1 MSAFDWFRRSPAT
14 RTAADSGAEADPLRP
29 DAAGGVGTLVGER
42 PSADAEGGAE
52 NLSGNASQPPGP
64 GGESEGEQD
73 MGFLD
78 TIKEKL
84 APHHDKVD
92 KGVDKAADV
101 VEKKTGG
108 KYGDQINTGAE
119 KAKESLGLS
128 PEEAAQAPE
137 NPPEPGAGPTGEA
150 PPEQPPH
157 P

>member
-1 MSAFDWFRRSPAT
+1 MSAFDWFRRSPAAKT
-14 RTAADSGAEADPLRP
+14 TAEPAAEADPP
-29 DAAGGVGTLVGER
+29 KPETAGGVGTLVAER
-42 PSADAEGGAE
+42 PSADAGGGAE
-52 NLSGNASQPPGP
+52 THSGTASQPPDA

-92 KGVDKAADV
+92 KGVDKAADM

-108 KYGDQINTGAE
+108 KYGDKIDTGAE
-119 KAKESLGLS
+119 KAKETLGLS
-128 PEEAAQAPE
+128 PEEAARGRE
-137 NPPEPGAGPTGEA
+137 NPPAPGAGPAGEA

>member
-1 MSAFDWFRRSPAT
+1 MSNFDWFRRSP
-14 RTAADSGAEADPLRP
+14 
-29 DAAGGVGTLVGER
+29 LVAER
-42 PSADAEGGAE
+42 PSAGSGAE
-52 NLSGNASQPPGP
+52 TISGTVPQPPGS

-92 KGVDKAADV
+92 KGVDKAADM

-108 KYGDQINTGAE
+108 KYGDQIDTGAD
-119 KAKESLGLS
+119 KAKEALGV
-128 PEEAAQAPE
+128 PPDEAAAE
-137 NPPEPGAGPTGEA
+137 NPPAPGDQPGEA